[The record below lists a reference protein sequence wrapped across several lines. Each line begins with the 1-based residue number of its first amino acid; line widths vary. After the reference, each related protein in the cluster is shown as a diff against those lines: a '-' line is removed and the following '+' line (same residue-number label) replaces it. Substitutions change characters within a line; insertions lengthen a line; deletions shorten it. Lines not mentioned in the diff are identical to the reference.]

1 MYKVALPS
9 QLLSDMHVSL
19 PGEDNDGR
27 AFRDMEIPAKLL
39 ENLRPDLARDT
50 ASSSSES
57 TGMELVGEETRSE
70 SSDSV
75 IDLAMDAQCSDVEII
90 DLTGED

>member
-1 MYKVALPS
+1 MYKISLPS
-9 QLLSDMHVSL
+9 QLLSDTHVSL
-19 PGEDNDGR
+19 PGEDDDGR

-39 ENLRPDLARDT
+39 ESLRPDLAQDAT
-50 ASSSSES
+50 SSSSES
-57 TGMELVGEETRSE
+57 TGMELVGEDTRSK